1 MHAVI
6 SISEPD
12 IKFSVSFD
20 GQKESGK
27 QRRATPSFEGWCS
40 NMVVGV
46 NLLGEEEEGEY
57 SPGMFDESL
66 YRKFSYQKSRGMDI
80 SFEVRFY
87 LLKQEKTITYF

>member
-1 MHAVI
+1 M
-6 SISEPD
+6 SEPD

-46 NLLGEEEEGEY
+46 NLLGEGEEGEY
-57 SPGMFDESL
+57 SSGMF
-66 YRKFSYQKSRGMDI
+66 
-80 SFEVRFY
+80 
-87 LLKQEKTITYF
+87 